1 MRKTATKLSKV
12 KINGRLFF
20 CVTWPKIGHG
30 RNRRFFKDRREAE
43 TFLQS
48 KRIEQE
54 NYGTAGTSFNERQRA
69 EYLECTESLKPFN
82 ATIRD
87 AVNFY
92 LPHLQATKRTCTAAE
107 LVDEILKEKEAD
119 GASERYLSDLRSRLT
134 QFSESFN
141 GKPVAEITSA
151 EVDEW
156 LRSLSDKENGKR
168 LSPITRN
175 NFRRVLI
182 LAFNFAKAK
191 GRGYCV
197 SNPAKES
204 AKAKEIE
211 SPVGILTV
219 DETARLL
226 ENAAP
231 ELVPY
236 VAIGAFAGL
245 RRAELER
252 LDWKE
257 IDLQSNLIEV
267 TAKKAKSARR
277 RFVGIQPNLAKW
289 LQPYA
294 QLSGNVT
301 PPKYRE
307 LLDAAREAAG
317 IEQWPHN
324 ALRHSFASYH
334 LAKFNNADA
343 LALEL
348 GHTKSDLVFQHYR
361 QLVRPKQ
368 AERYWK
374 IAPAPAGRKLVAFAA
389 QSA

>member
-12 KINGRLFF
+12 KVNGRQFF
-20 CVTWPKIGHG
+20 CVTWPKIGNG

-69 EYLECTESLKPFN
+69 EYLECAESLKPFN

-92 LPHLQATKRTCTAAE
+92 LPHLHATKRTCTATQ
-107 LVDEILKEKEAD
+107 LVDELLKVKEAD

-134 QFSESFN
+134 QFAESFN
-141 GKPVAEITSA
+141 GKSVAEITSA
-151 EVDEW
+151 EVDQW
-156 LRSLSDKENGKR
+156 LRSLSDKETGKR
-168 LSPITRN
+168 LAATTRN

-182 LAFNFAKAK
+182 VAFNFAREHGYSAGNPVEKSARAK
-191 GRGYCV
+191 V
-197 SNPAKES
+197 IES
-204 AKAKEIE
+204 AI
-211 SPVGILTV
+211 GILTV
-219 DETARLL
+219 EETAHLL
-226 ENAAP
+226 ESAAS
-231 ELVPY
+231 ELVPFI
-236 VAIGAFAGL
+236 AIGAFAGL

-257 IDLQSNLIEV
+257 IDLQSSLIEV

-277 RFVGIQPNLAKW
+277 RFVRIQPNLAKW
-289 LQPYA
+289 LQPHA
-294 QLSGNVT
+294 QLSGTVT

-307 LLDAAREAAG
+307 LLDAARESAG

-334 LAKFNNADA
+334 LAQFRDTAA

-348 GHTKSDLVFQHYR
+348 GHTNSNLVFQHYR
-361 QLVRPKQ
+361 QLVAPKQ
-368 AERYWK
+368 ATRYWK
-374 IAPAPAGRKLVAFAA
+374 ITPASAGKKVIQFAPGRE
-389 QSA
+389 

>member
-12 KINGRLFF
+12 KINGRVFH
-20 CVTWPKIGHG
+20 CVTWPKIGAG

-48 KRIEQE
+48 KQIEQE
-54 NYGTAGTSFNERQRA
+54 NYGTAGTSFNEKQRA
-69 EYLECTESLKPFN
+69 EYLECAESLKPFN

-92 LPHLQATKRTCTAAE
+92 LPHLHATTRTCTAAE
-107 LVDEILKEKEAD
+107 LVDEILKAKEAD

-151 EVDEW
+151 QVDQW
-156 LRSLSDKENGKR
+156 LRSLSDKETGKR
-168 LSPITRN
+168 LSPVTRN

-182 LAFNFAKAK
+182 VAFNFARE
-191 GRGYCV
+191 RGY
-197 SNPAKES
+197 SAGNPAEKSARAKVIES
-204 AKAKEIE
+204 AI
-211 SPVGILTV
+211 GILTV
-219 DETARLL
+219 EETARLL

-252 LDWKE
+252 LDWRE
-257 IDLQSNLIEV
+257 VDLQAALIEV

-277 RFVGIQPNLAKW
+277 RFVRIQPNLAKW
-289 LQPYA
+289 LQPYT
-294 QLSGNVT
+294 QLSGDVT
-301 PPKYRE
+301 PANYRE
-307 LLDAAREAAG
+307 LLDTARERAG
-317 IEQWPHN
+317 ITDWPQN
-324 ALRHSFASYH
+324 ALRHSFASYN
-334 LAKFNNADA
+334 LARFNDAAA

-348 GHTKSDLVFQHYR
+348 GHTNSNLVFQHYR
-361 QLVRPKQ
+361 QLVKPKQ
-368 AERYWK
+368 AESYWK
-374 IAPAPAGRKLVAFAA
+374 IAPASGKRQILAFAP
-389 QSA
+389 